1 MGLRGSGDALQARPV
16 NSILYRLAADFIL
29 LTHIAFVVFIV
40 LGLALIYIGY
50 ARNWQWV
57 RNFWFRLS
65 HLLAIA
71 AVMVQAWF
79 GRICP
84 LTTLEMALR
93 SRAGETTYPGAFIAH
108 WLETLLY
115 FEAPV
120 WAFAL
125 CYTIFGIL
133 VAGSWFWIP
142 PQRRGNGQK
151 MM

>member
-1 MGLRGSGDALQARPV
+1 M
-16 NSILYRLAADFIL
+16 LYRVAADFIL
-29 LTHIAFVVFIV
+29 LTHMAFVLFIV
-40 LGLALIYIGY
+40 LGLALVFLGC
-50 ARNWQWV
+50 ARNWLWI

-71 AVMVQAWF
+71 VVMVQAWL
-79 GRICP
+79 GKICP

-125 CYTIFGIL
+125 CYTIFAIL

-142 PQRRGNGQK
+142 PQRHAKGDKSN
-151 MM
+151 

>member
-1 MGLRGSGDALQARPV
+1 M
-16 NSILYRLAADFIL
+16 LYRLAADFIL
-29 LTHIAFVVFIV
+29 LTHVAFVLFIV
-40 LGLALIYIGY
+40 LGLALIYLGY
-50 ARNWQWV
+50 ARNWRWIG
-57 RNFWFRLS
+57 NFWFRLS

-71 AVMVQAWF
+71 VVMLQSWF
-79 GRICP
+79 GKICP

-93 SRAGETTYPGAFIAH
+93 SRAGQTQYPGAFIAH

-142 PQRRGNGQK
+142 PRRPGNRADTR
-151 MM
+151 